1 MPLSARPSTK
11 AFALLLA
18 SLGATFASGCTSF
31 ARVSAGPTLMPAT
44 KAEPVSAGVGVMAQ
58 RGFGAP
64 TDDGRGAVGVS
75 GGLRG
80 NFTGRSQALAL
91 GEGFFLAHDVGRSGM
106 LFVDGGLH
114 FALERYDERMLVGLG
129 PYASAFYGVDLERHD
144 RFEPGRFFDEHR
156 RERVILTFGPFAE
169 LDARLTRPSVAPFF
183 GVRSVSCGG
192 TAISPPRRRPTSSR
206 RLPRPHP
213 RRRPGP
219 RSPRSRTR
227 PRARS
232 PSEPPRDLDVPAM
245 APDFLSRA
253 FAGGIGSAP
262 PASGRSPWMSKNPS
276 ICV

>member
-11 AFALLLA
+11 VFALLLA

-31 ARVSAGPTLMPAT
+31 GRVSAGPTLMPAT
-44 KAEPVSAGVGVMAQ
+44 STEPVSAGVGVMAQ

-183 GVRSVSCGG
+183 GVQIGLMWWNG
-192 TAISPPRRRPTSSR
+192 HISAEEATHVEPTPPPPPPS
-206 RLPRPHP
+206 
-213 RRRPGP
+213 
-219 RSPRSRTR
+219 TR
-227 PRARS
+227 PRTKEPPKPNAP
-232 PSEPPRDLDVPAM
+232 PSEVSL
-245 APDFLSRA
+245 
-253 FAGGIGSAP
+253 
-262 PASGRSPWMSKNPS
+262 
-276 ICV
+276 

>member
-1 MPLSARPSTK
+1 MARATRPTTK
-11 AFALLLA
+11 ALALLLA
-18 SLGATFASGCTSF
+18 GLGATFVSGCTSF
-31 ARVSAGPTLMPAT
+31 ARLSAGPTLMPAT
-44 KAEPVSAGVGVMAQ
+44 STEPVSAGVGVMAQ

-64 TDDGRGAVGVS
+64 TDDGRGAVGVA

-144 RFEPGRFFDEHR
+144 SFSPGRFFDEYR

-183 GVRSVSCGG
+183 GVQIGLMWWNG
-192 TAISPPRRRPTSSR
+192 HISNEEATHAAPAPPTFAP
-206 RLPRPHP
+206 PA
-213 RRRPGP
+213 
-219 RSPRSRTR
+219 R
-227 PRARS
+227 PRTK
-232 PSEPPRDLDVPAM
+232 EPPKP
-245 APDFLSRA
+245 
-253 FAGGIGSAP
+253 SAP
-262 PASGRSPWMSKNPS
+262 PNE
-276 ICV
+276 VTL